1 MYLRGTQVTPQAGTT
16 VLAHTVQPYFE
27 RSWRHFSSHRHT
39 PSAGVVGAP
48 AVTQAGRVIYF
59 AHPVFTQ
66 YHTNAPR
73 WVKQLVADAIARL
86 LPMPLLR
93 HQGPSTIT
101 SSVMRQSQRT
111 IVHLLHYIPERRG
124 LDFDVI
130 EDVIPLYN
138 VQIAIRADQ
147 SVGQMYL
154 APSMQELKYTHHA
167 GYYHVTIP
175 VIDGHAMLVC
185 GDA

>member
-1 MYLRGTQVTPQAGTT
+1 
-16 VLAHTVQPYFE
+16 
-27 RSWRHFSSHRHT
+27 
-39 PSAGVVGAP
+39 
-48 AVTQAGRVIYF
+48 F

-73 WVKQLVADAIARL
+73 WVKQLVAEAIARL
-86 LPMPLLR
+86 LPMPLLQ
-93 HQGPSTIT
+93 HKGPSTIT

-138 VQIAIRADQ
+138 VQIAIRADRSISQ
-147 SVGQMYL
+147 IYL
-154 APSMQELKYTHHA
+154 APQMQTLPHIVRD

-175 VIDGHAMLVC
+175 VIDGHAMIVC
-185 GDA
+185 DDA